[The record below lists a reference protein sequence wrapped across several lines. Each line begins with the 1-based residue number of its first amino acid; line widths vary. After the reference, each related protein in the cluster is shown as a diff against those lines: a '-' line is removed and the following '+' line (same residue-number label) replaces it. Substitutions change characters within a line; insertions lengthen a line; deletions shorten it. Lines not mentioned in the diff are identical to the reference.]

1 MQDRELIEKAI
12 KYQLLNELFSE
23 VLGDLHQET
32 IKIQNER
39 DLDLAILIKRLA
51 SEDLLITNANYQ
63 KEKRDF
69 TVIDASGDI
78 LLTVSA
84 DGQKINSQQFEYY
97 LEDADAMD
105 KLLKIYT
112 QVTHSDTAYTV
123 VLDEQ

>member
-1 MQDRELIEKAI
+1 MNGQELIEKAI

-23 VLGDLHQET
+23 VLADLHQDT
-32 IKIQNER
+32 IRIQSER
-39 DLDLAILIKRLA
+39 DLDLATLIKRLA

-69 TVIDASGDI
+69 TVIDASGNL

-84 DGQKINSQQFEYY
+84 DGRSINSQHFEYY
-97 LEDADAMD
+97 LEDQEAMD
-105 KLLKIYT
+105 RLLKVYT

-123 VLDEQ
+123 TLDS

>member
-1 MQDRELIEKAI
+1 MNGQELIEKAI

-23 VLGDLHQET
+23 VLADLHQDT
-32 IKIQNER
+32 IRIQNER
-39 DLDLAILIKRLA
+39 DLDLATLIKRLA

-69 TVIDASGDI
+69 TVIDASGNL

-84 DGQKINSQQFEYY
+84 DGRSINSQHFEYY
-97 LEDADAMD
+97 LEDQEAMD
-105 KLLKIYT
+105 RLLKVYT

-123 VLDEQ
+123 TLDS

>member
-1 MQDRELIEKAI
+1 MSDQELIEKAI

-23 VLGDLHQET
+23 TIADLHQGT
-32 IKIQNER
+32 IRIQSER
-39 DLDLAILIKRLA
+39 ELDLATLIKKLA

-69 TVIDASGDI
+69 TVIDASGD
-78 LLTVSA
+78 LLLSVSA
-84 DGQKINSQQFEYY
+84 DGRSINSQQFEYY
-97 LEDADAMD
+97 LEDQDAMD

-123 VLDEQ
+123 TLDN